1 MKKESSERPYY
12 ISLFTEYVS
21 ADDAGY
27 TSFLDILGFYFI
39 SWKRVHLCYFLFYF
53 TPWLEHWTK

>member
-53 TPWLEHWTK
+53 TP